1 MIRQV
6 PGLPKPASLLQKCT
20 TAIIVVRFPAFNNVI
35 EVVIYTK
42 ANCNTFTHNTDKWA
56 IQETAELEVVCV
68 VQVRQVCSAV
78 HKGRPCQPC
87 KLSNQSTYFHSIS
100 RKDAS
105 LLERFRL
112 SELSLGSFQTSA
124 YAGNEGHISGWRN
137 SKKKKAAKRYVVCL
151 HVPI

>member
-1 MIRQV
+1 M
-6 PGLPKPASLLQKCT
+6 PGPPKFASFLQKYT
-20 TAIIVVRFPAFNNVI
+20 TAIIVVRFPAFNNVL
-35 EVVIYTK
+35 EVVIYTN
-42 ANCNTFTHNTDKWA
+42 ANCTHNTDEWA
-56 IQETAELEVVCV
+56 IQELEVVCV

-100 RKDAS
+100 WKDAS

-124 YAGNEGHISGWRN
+124 YAG
-137 SKKKKAAKRYVVCL
+137 
-151 HVPI
+151 HVEMT

>member
-1 MIRQV
+1 M
-6 PGLPKPASLLQKCT
+6 PGPPKLASFLQKCT
-20 TAIIVVRFPAFNNVI
+20 IAIIVVRFPAFNNVL
-35 EVVIYTK
+35 EVVIYTN
-42 ANCNTFTHNTDKWA
+42 ANCTHNTDEWA

-78 HKGRPCQPC
+78 HKSRPCQPC

-100 RKDAS
+100 WKDAS

-124 YAGNEGHISGWRN
+124 YAG
-137 SKKKKAAKRYVVCL
+137 
-151 HVPI
+151 HVEMT

>member
-1 MIRQV
+1 MI
-6 PGLPKPASLLQKCT
+6 
-20 TAIIVVRFPAFNNVI
+20 
-35 EVVIYTK
+35 IYTN
-42 ANCNTFTHNTDKWA
+42 ANCTHNTDEWA

-100 RKDAS
+100 WKDAS
-105 LLERFRL
+105 LLECFRL

-124 YAGNEGHISGWRN
+124 YAG
-137 SKKKKAAKRYVVCL
+137 
-151 HVPI
+151 HVEMT

>member
-1 MIRQV
+1 M
-6 PGLPKPASLLQKCT
+6 PGPPKFASFLQKCT
-20 TAIIVVRFPAFNNVI
+20 IAIIVVRFPAFNNVL
-35 EVVIYTK
+35 EVVIYTN
-42 ANCNTFTHNTDKWA
+42 ANCTHNTDEWA

-78 HKGRPCQPC
+78 HKSRPCQPW

-100 RKDAS
+100 WKDAS

-124 YAGNEGHISGWRN
+124 YAGHAEMT
-137 SKKKKAAKRYVVCL
+137 
-151 HVPI
+151 

>member
-1 MIRQV
+1 M
-6 PGLPKPASLLQKCT
+6 
-20 TAIIVVRFPAFNNVI
+20 VRFPAFNNVL
-35 EVVIYTK
+35 EVVIYTN
-42 ANCNTFTHNTDKWA
+42 ANCTHNTDEWA
-56 IQETAELEVVCV
+56 IQETAEPEVVCV

-100 RKDAS
+100 WKDAS

-124 YAGNEGHISGWRN
+124 YAG
-137 SKKKKAAKRYVVCL
+137 
-151 HVPI
+151 HVEMT